1 MERQNVAVR
10 SPGGNAPVRRMARSP
25 RRDHPKNARRAGRVG
40 SGAVAQGLST
50 PRGTLDVLPEEAA
63 LRDRLIGLAGEALGN
78 AGYQRIETPMF
89 ESTELFKRGVG
100 GSTDIVRK
108 EMYTFEDGGGRSL
121 TLRPEGTATV
131 ARSYI
136 EHGMHK
142 LPQPVKLWYSGPF
155 FRYERAQAGRQRQF
169 AQIGAEVLGSDAP
182 AVDAELIAILDGLLR
197 TIGARGIRLRLG
209 SLGSIESRAEY
220 RQKLQDYLRSRQ
232 DELSDDVV
240 SRIDEN
246 PLRAFDAGDPGTQRV
261 METAPRLLDELAG
274 EDADHFDEVRS
285 LLDAVGVAYD
295 VDPTLVRGLDYYTR
309 TVFEFTS
316 DALGAQSGVGGGG
329 RYDGLLQ
336 QLGGQPAPGC
346 GWGAGIERML
356 LAAGPDFA
364 AAAAPAAPL
373 LFVAAEGEADA
384 RRAAFALATGLQ
396 RDGHRVVGDPGGR
409 SLKAQLKAAGRSG
422 ARYVAV
428 VRGEDDV
435 VLRGRGIDDRDL
447 TVAAV
452 PTELDRLALLASHD
466 PHAQAAASAP
476 SEPASPGAPTA

>member
-1 MERQNVAVR
+1 MP
-10 SPGGNAPVRRMARSP
+10 PGVWRANAS
-25 RRDHPKNARRAGRVG
+25 RAGRVG
-40 SGAVAQGLST
+40 SGAVAKGLST
-50 PRGTLDVLPEEAA
+50 PRGTLDVLPDEAR
-63 LRDRLIGLAGEALGN
+63 LRDRLIGLAAEQLGN
-78 AGYQRIETPMF
+78 AGYQRIDTPMF

-182 AVDAELIAILDGLLR
+182 AVDAELITVLDGLLKSV
-197 TIGARGIRLRLG
+197 GARGVRLRLG

-232 DELSDDVV
+232 DELSEDVI

-246 PLRAFDAGDPGTQRV
+246 PLRAFDADDPGTQHV

-274 EDADHFDEVRS
+274 EDAEHFAEVKS
-285 LLDAVGVAYD
+285 LLDAVGVDYD
-295 VDPTLVRGLDYYTR
+295 IDPTLVRGLDYYTR

-316 DALGAQSGVGGGG
+316 GALGAQSGVGGGG
-329 RYDGLLQ
+329 RYDGLIE
-336 QLGGQPAPGC
+336 QLGGQPTPGC
-346 GWGAGIERML
+346 GWGAGIERL
-356 LAAGPDFA
+356 LLSAGPDFA
-364 AAAAPAAPL
+364 TAPAAPL
-373 LFVAAEGEADA
+373 LFVAAEADA
-384 RRAAFALATGLQ
+384 AARRTAFALATGLQ
-396 RDGHRVVGDPGGR
+396 RDGHHVLGDLAGR
-409 SLKAQLKAAGRSG
+409 SVKAQLKAAGRSG

-428 VRGEDDV
+428 VRGEDDI

-447 TVAAV
+447 TLATVS
-452 PTELDRLALLASHD
+452 TELDRLALLASHD
-466 PHAQAAASAP
+466 PYAEPASTP